1 MPGADLRQIARR
13 LEKSA
18 MREGAVWVDA
28 YPDDPCSSHLRQMDE
43 G

>member
-18 MREGAVWVDA
+18 MLRTRPTDLTPRETGA
-28 YPDDPCSSHLRQMDE
+28 
-43 G
+43 